1 MVRELSGNRKH
12 LVFPLSAAAILA
24 LTGIISGVTV
34 SAQNE
39 ALEQQQSRLSTL
51 NSEVAAA
58 RAATNDLDN
67 SVSVMD
73 AGANAARV
81 ADDTE
86 VIGELLESALTWDD
100 DASYREARERTM
112 RRYGLAG
119 DSPFMTS
126 FLPEAPVNIDSQ
138 GNEYPY
144 IDAAGLNSQVGD
156 YQVKLLSVDAV
167 NYAYMVLID
176 VQARSSDGLGTAVN
190 VATAFVTIDGEGA
203 VSQISGFP
211 STTPTRTSG

>member
-24 LTGIISGVTV
+24 LIGIISGVTV

-39 ALEQQQSRLSTL
+39 ELEQQQSRLSTL

-58 RAATNDLDN
+58 RAATDDLDN
-67 SVSVMD
+67 SVSVQD

-86 VIGELLESALTWDD
+86 AIGELLESALTWDD
-100 DASYREARERTM
+100 DASYREARESTM
-112 RRYGLAG
+112 RLYGLAG
-119 DSPFMTS
+119 DSQFMTS